1 MTKGLY
7 VTEQSSGFTC
17 RYQQLERHA
26 LQLLDHTVTISR
38 EMIRYV
44 ILDCMQSPAAPLVI
58 TYRQQ
63 YPGAC
68 LLVLAMRRDETDMLQ
83 AFALGADDY
92 QVKPCSEREVAAR
105 LRVML
110 KRREWACSVSVRQ
123 QSPDDGDAP
132 VGLDWLKAQL
142 TKTESRLLH
151 FLLMNRNAL
160 ATRRQI
166 IQAVW
171 GDDVSLSSKALDV
184 HLFHLRR
191 KLHHATKGRITIRS
205 VTNRGYYLVDNGEP
219 S

>member
-7 VTEQSSGFTC
+7 VTEQSSGFTY
-17 RYQQLERHA
+17 RYQQLERHE
-26 LQLLDHTVTISR
+26 LQLLDHTETISR

-44 ILDCMQSPAAPLVI
+44 ILDCKQSPAAPLVKS
-58 TYRQQ
+58 YRLQ

-83 AFALGADDY
+83 AFAMGADDY

-110 KRREWACSVSVRQ
+110 KRREWAFADSGSMHPR
-123 QSPDDGDAP
+123 GAAAP
-132 VGLDWLKAQL
+132 VDWDWLKGQL

-151 FLLMNRNAL
+151 FLLLHSNAL
-160 ATRRQI
+160 ATRHQI

-171 GDDVSLSSKALDV
+171 GDELSLSSKALDV

-191 KLHHATKGRITIRS
+191 KLHDATNGRITIRS
-205 VTNRGYYLVDNGEP
+205 VTNRGVYLVDNGKP
-219 S
+219 